1 MLKFTFLSQQ
11 ARDAKARELSAQ
23 GYRVSRRVATGQ
35 VLSPNYVA
43 DYDLANA
50 SRNMF
55 GGFEAEYFPR
65 LYMVEGR

>member
-1 MLKFTFLSQQ
+1 MKMTFQSKE

-23 GYRVSRRVATGQ
+23 GHRVSRRSVRGQ

-43 DYDLANA
+43 DYDLTNA

-55 GGFEAEYFPR
+55 GGYDTEYFPV
-65 LYMVEGR
+65 LYMVETR

>member
-1 MLKFTFLSQQ
+1 MKMTFQSKE

-23 GYRVSRRVATGQ
+23 GLQVSRRSVRGQ

-43 DYDLANA
+43 DYDLTTA

-55 GGFEAEYFPR
+55 GGFDTEYFPV
-65 LYMVEGR
+65 LYMVEAR